1 MNNKERVLQL
11 IDDIPDQKLVFIVNL
26 LESLRA
32 YAGETLPPDER
43 DPQMTDDTQ
52 KETDESAYRIREVA
66 KDLEIVL

>member
-11 IDDIPDQKLVFIVNL
+11 IDDIPDNKLLFIVDV

-32 YAGETLPPDER
+32 YAGETVPPDER
-43 DPQMTDDTQ
+43 NPEMTDDAQ
-52 KETDESAYRIREVA
+52 KEHNEAAYRIREVA